1 MTRAGKVVD
10 TARAR
15 AALALRSQ
23 VAGSNPD
30 ARAARVWGVSGP
42 RWFTPAD
49 PIWRVHSD
57 ASMFVGGIRSLLLQ
71 SLHPLAMAGVDQ
83 HSAYQSDPWSRV
95 QNTSGFI
102 AMTTFGT
109 IENAEKSIAAVR
121 AIHDRVHGVADDG
134 RPYDANDPHLLLWVH
149 VAEIETFLTCYQAYG
164 RAPLS
169 PADADTYVAQTAV
182 VATKLGVAD
191 PPMSV
196 AALHATIE
204 GFRPELA
211 LTPGAAAACRFL
223 RRETP
228 LPLTAKPAYA
238 ALVAAAVAT
247 LPAWAREL
255 LQLPV
260 HSRRDE
266 AAVRLIGRPAVATIR
281 WLMDHPSVAKDRVIG
296 HADAGA

>member
-1 MTRAGKVVD
+1 MPVERKRGAVD
-10 TARAR
+10 VARAR

-49 PIWRVHSD
+49 PIWRVHAD

-83 HSAYQSDPWSRV
+83 HSSYQSDPWTRV

-102 AMTTFGT
+102 TMTTFGT
-109 IENAEKSIAAVR
+109 IANAEQSIAAVR
-121 AIHDRVHGVADDG
+121 AIHDRVHGVAADG
-134 RPYDANDPHLLLWVH
+134 RTYDANDPHLLLWVH

-169 PADADTYVAQTAV
+169 AADADTYVAQTAV
-182 VATKLGVAD
+182 VATKLGVVD

-196 AALHATIE
+196 AELTATIAA
-204 GFRPELA
+204 FRPELT

-228 LPLTAKPAYA
+228 LPWTAKPPYA
-238 ALVAAAVAT
+238 ALVSAAVAT

-255 LQLPV
+255 LELPV
-260 HSRRDE
+260 HPARD
-266 AAVRLIGRPAVATIR
+266 AATIRLVGRPAVATVR
-281 WLMDHPSVAKDRVIG
+281 WLLDHPSVAKDRVLG
-296 HADAGA
+296 HADR